1 MNDNKN
7 ILPYAPAVL
16 QLLRGIVY
24 FEDNRDTWNLLIQ
37 YKEKINLYFQS
48 IGIDLF
54 VFESEGFAYLKQQ
67 KREEELKLPQLI
79 EKRSLSYPVT
89 LLLILLR
96 ERLYEQE
103 ASIEGSVKLVLSRIQ
118 IKDLLLPF
126 LPTNTNEAKVLDK
139 IDPHINKLIE
149 YGFLRKLKDDSNKFE
164 VKRILKAKI
173 SMEELTEIKS
183 KLENYA
189 RTSELFG

>member
-7 ILPYAPAVL
+7 ILPYAPAIL

-118 IKDLLLPF
+118 IKDLILPF

-149 YGFLRKLKDDSNKFE
+149 YGFLRKLKDDTNKFE

-183 KLENYA
+183 KLESYA

>member
-118 IKDLLLPF
+118 IKDLILPF

>member
-118 IKDLLLPF
+118 IKDLLLTF